1 MKIARIVLG
10 LCLLLIASNAFG
22 QKVTTQS
29 APNVNWSQ
37 YKTFA
42 WGQNESPAPNP
53 LTNQYIISAIE
64 SQLTAKG
71 WTKVESNPDVLV
83 IYNATTDTQK
93 QLNWSSMG
101 GWGRFGG
108 GMGSA
113 QVDNITQGQL
123 VVDLA
128 DPKAKQF
135 LWRGTGNDTVNG
147 NPDKLQK
154 QISKALTKMFQKF
167 PPTPG
172 K

>member
-1 MKIARIVLG
+1 MKTGRIVLG
-10 LCLLLIASNAFG
+10 LCLLLVAGNAFG

-83 IYNATTDTQK
+83 MYNATTETQK
-93 QLNWSSMG
+93 QTELERY
-101 GWGRFGG
+101 GWLG
-108 GMGSA
+108 A
-113 QVDNITQGQL
+113 
-123 VVDLA
+123 
-128 DPKAKQF
+128 
-135 LWRGTGNDTVNG
+135 LWRRDGIGTGR
-147 NPDKLQK
+147 
-154 QISKALTKMFQKF
+154 
-167 PPTPG
+167 
-172 K
+172 